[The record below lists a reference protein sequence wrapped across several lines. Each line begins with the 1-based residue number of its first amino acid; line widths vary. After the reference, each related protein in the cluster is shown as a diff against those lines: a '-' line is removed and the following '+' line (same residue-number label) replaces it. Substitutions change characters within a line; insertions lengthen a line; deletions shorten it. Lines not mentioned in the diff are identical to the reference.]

1 MAAPT
6 RGSTPTI
13 ASPFLQRS
21 GTALPNSRRR
31 PPAEPSSRRG
41 FRFQPRGIRANSAAR
56 GCPRTDG
63 GSRWGTYGPLMSG
76 RFARQRN
83 LDDIVSGL
91 ATPDVYPG
99 RPPSVEVHETHG
111 SWVFVAGEHALKIK
125 RPVKLP
131 FLDYSTLERRRAM
144 CREEVRLNR
153 RLAPRLYLRTVGIVQ
168 DPGRGLALTDDDEA
182 PGVVEVGVLMRRY
195 DEADILAARLA
206 AGTATSEQL
215 RAVGARIA
223 TFHAASPRPDQ
234 AETALATLRQAV
246 RTTLD
251 DLEAARLAPPAGARV
266 PTLRTRLEAVLS
278 SRREDLL
285 ARGRRGL
292 VVDGHGDLR
301 LQHVLLTD
309 PVQVLDA
316 LEFDPGLR
324 IIDVACDI
332 GFLVMDLEGEGATA
346 LAEALLTGYREA
358 GGDPGDDALLAL
370 MACYRALVRAK
381 IDAMRGRAERAQ
393 QRIAQATALG
403 WRARG
408 PMLLA
413 VCGPPATGKML
424 ARGARR
430 STEPDGP
437 RVLPRSFRKGAP
449 RSGGHPASTGQ
460 PYDHDE
466 TLRTYPRA
474 RRAGRR
480 GAGRRPRRR
489 DRRDEGVREPPPPG
503 PRSATASGAPPT
515 ACSTRSAAH
524 RAQRYRVSRARTR
537 NTTSL
542 RESDATA
549 AIAER
554 LGRRGFAWPLDE
566 VPAAR
571 PLRPCG
577 TAIDT
582 VKGVKDNVDEL
593 TAVARSAAGL
603 SHPPVRRRAAGSPAA
618 PASGRRRWLRPLPRP
633 AGSGPLHRKQRT
645 ARARSFAQHRVA
657 IGEAERSSPHRAAA
671 RSGCT
676 AGCPAA
682 GQRLRCWCRPWS
694 AATTG
699 VRGTSPRT
707 HRGTR
712 PPAGR
717 AACRAG
723 RDGRARARPRRRG
736 MRRA

>member
-1 MAAPT
+1 
-6 RGSTPTI
+6 
-13 ASPFLQRS
+13 
-21 GTALPNSRRR
+21 
-31 PPAEPSSRRG
+31 
-41 FRFQPRGIRANSAAR
+41 
-56 GCPRTDG
+56 
-63 GSRWGTYGPLMSG
+63 MSD
-76 RFARQRN
+76 RFAHQRD

-168 DPGRGLALTDDDEA
+168 DPGGGLALSDDDEA

-195 DEADILAARLA
+195 DEAAILAARLA

-223 TFHAASPRPDQ
+223 TFHAASPRPDR

-246 RTTLD
+246 QATLD

-266 PTLRTRLEAVLS
+266 PTLRNRLEVVLS

-324 IIDVACDI
+324 LIDVACDI

-381 IDAMRGRAERAQ
+381 IDAVRGRAERAQ
-393 QRIAQATALG
+393 QRD
-403 WRARG
+403 RAG
-408 PMLLA
+408 DGA
-413 VCGPPATGKML
+413 GAG
-424 ARGARR
+424 ARGARCSSR
-430 STEPDGP
+430 SAALRRPAS
-437 RVLPRSFRKGAP
+437 PRSRRRCASRARWSACP
-449 RSGGHPASTGQ
+449 RTSSARRTSVWRSPGEHRPART
-460 PYDHDE
+460 HDE
-466 TLRTYPRA
+466 TLRTYRA
-474 RRAGRR
+474 LGEHAAAALAAGR
-480 GAGRRPRRR
+480 GAVIDATMGDADARAAFR
-489 DRRDEGVREPPPPG
+489 DGL
-503 PRSATASGAPPT
+503 GAPPT
-515 ACSTRSAAH
+515 ACSTRSAAR
-524 RAQRYRVSRARTR
+524 RAPKSSLARARAKHFQP
-537 NTTSL
+537 

-554 LGRRGFAWPLDE
+554 LGARFAPLDE

-571 PLRPCG
+571 HCVLRTDRSVG
-577 TAIDT
+577 EI
-582 VKGVKDNVDEL
+582 VDEL
-593 TAVARSAAGL
+593 IA
-603 SHPPVRRRAAGSPAA
+603 
-618 PASGRRRWLRPLPRP
+618 WL
-633 AGSGPLHRKQRT
+633 
-645 ARARSFAQHRVA
+645 
-657 IGEAERSSPHRAAA
+657 
-671 RSGCT
+671 
-676 AGCPAA
+676 
-682 GQRLRCWCRPWS
+682 
-694 AATTG
+694 
-699 VRGTSPRT
+699 
-707 HRGTR
+707 
-712 PPAGR
+712 
-717 AACRAG
+717 
-723 RDGRARARPRRRG
+723 DRPRG
-736 MRRA
+736 